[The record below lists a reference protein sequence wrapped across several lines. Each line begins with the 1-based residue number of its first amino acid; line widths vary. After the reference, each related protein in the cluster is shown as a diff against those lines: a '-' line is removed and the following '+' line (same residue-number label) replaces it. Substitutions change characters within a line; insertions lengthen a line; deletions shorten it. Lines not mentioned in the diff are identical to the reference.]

1 MVMMDFLD
9 HLGVINRKENLMK
22 ELSFEQLEEV
32 KGGISITGTFI
43 NAIVRGIDVIM
54 ELGRSLGSAFRRSM
68 DHQLC
73 PY

>member
-1 MVMMDFLD
+1 
-9 HLGVINRKENLMK
+9 MK